1 MLLVPTGI
9 GAEICGHAGDAGP
22 VDRLM
27 ASACDTLITH
37 PNVVNASDINELPEN
52 GLYVEGSVIS
62 ELLMGTSGLQPVRS
76 NRVLTVIDNHKETS
90 IFDSTVNSV
99 SAARATLGLECPC
112 VIKLEPPIKMKATY
126 SSSGTAVG
134 TVEGL
139 DRLIQ
144 VLRDYQDGF
153 DAVALASVIDV
164 PSEYHTSYFESGG
177 QMVNPWGGVE
187 AMLTHALTMLL
198 GVPTAHSPMFESL
211 EIANL
216 DVGQIDPRMSAE
228 AVSI

>member
-1 MLLVPTGI
+1 
-9 GAEICGHAGDAGP
+9 
-22 VDRLM
+22 
-27 ASACDTLITH
+27 
-37 PNVVNASDINELPEN
+37 
-52 GLYVEGSVIS
+52 
-62 ELLMGTSGLQPVRS
+62 
-76 NRVLTVIDNHKETS
+76 
-90 IFDSTVNSV
+90 
-99 SAARATLGLECPC
+99 
-112 VIKLEPPIKMKATY
+112 MKATY